1 VSWLD
6 IYGAVILTDI
16 YVEGGL
22 VQIYTDLNLAIL
34 GELGAQQTTTPL
46 STDFLCSKVDASV
59 AEQYQYWLLSIPRA
73 LRLSGKLQ
81 ENLEPKLCDTRV
93 DIVSTYQPQQKIL
106 EWPRTLSP
114 REYSI

>member
-46 STDFLCSKVDASV
+46 STNFLCSNVGTHV
-59 AEQYQYWLLSIPRA
+59 AEQCLYWLLSMARA
-73 LRLSGKLQ
+73 LRLSGKLAGG
-81 ENLEPKLCDTRV
+81 
-93 DIVSTYQPQQKIL
+93 S
-106 EWPRTLSP
+106 
-114 REYSI
+114 